1 MRVDDKTSA
10 YFKNVKQV
18 FLYLGDECN
27 LLCTQCLYKPN
38 VVMGKSIKKE
48 TAKDLLYVFAQ
59 LGAYKLT
66 VLGGEISLYDQ
77 HNNWKA
83 LEEILTY
90 AHSIGY
96 RYIRIDTNGQFL
108 QFFSQENLFRY
119 IDESSFSLDGYDQ
132 KTNDI
137 LRGEGAFDRAVNS
150 ILLLKKKEYCSKLNI
165 TTCVTRQNTEIAGGI
180 KEYILNMIAFSE
192 KYGIDQLNFHG
203 VFKMGVPM
211 DTWTGESHLNPKEW
225 YLAVNEL
232 INDNILNTTKNI
244 RLPLHIITKKEFDR
258 HPQYYGYCPC
268 KLGER
273 ALLHPDG
280 IIRVC
285 SSMLSTPYGVAH
297 YNTKEIVWNEYNN
310 ELQNH
315 EMDKFTPCT
324 NQKKMYINDICPI
337 CFSIKPYQDE
347 IIWVE
352 NNVEGLRGEGCS

>member
-1 MRVDDKTSA
+1 
-10 YFKNVKQV
+10 
-18 FLYLGDECN
+18 
-27 LLCTQCLYKPN
+27 
-38 VVMGKSIKKE
+38 
-48 TAKDLLYVFAQ
+48 
-59 LGAYKLT
+59 
-66 VLGGEISLYDQ
+66 
-77 HNNWKA
+77 
-83 LEEILTY
+83 
-90 AHSIGY
+90 
-96 RYIRIDTNGQFL
+96 
-108 QFFSQENLFRY
+108 
-119 IDESSFSLDGYDQ
+119 
-132 KTNDI
+132 
-137 LRGEGAFDRAVNS
+137 
-150 ILLLKKKEYCSKLNI
+150 
-165 TTCVTRQNTEIAGGI
+165 
-180 KEYILNMIAFSE
+180 MIAFSE

-232 INDNILNTTKNI
+232 INDNILNTPKNI

-285 SSMLSTPYGVAH
+285 SSMLSTSYGVAH

-324 NQKKMYINDICPI
+324 NQKKMYRNDICPI

-352 NNVEGLRGEGCS
+352 NNVEGLRGESCS

>member
-150 ILLLKKKEYCSKLNI
+150 ILLLKKK
-165 TTCVTRQNTEIAGGI
+165 TC
-180 KEYILNMIAFSE
+180 K
-192 KYGIDQLNFHG
+192 
-203 VFKMGVPM
+203 
-211 DTWTGESHLNPKEW
+211 
-225 YLAVNEL
+225 
-232 INDNILNTTKNI
+232 
-244 RLPLHIITKKEFDR
+244 
-258 HPQYYGYCPC
+258 
-268 KLGER
+268 
-273 ALLHPDG
+273 
-280 IIRVC
+280 
-285 SSMLSTPYGVAH
+285 
-297 YNTKEIVWNEYNN
+297 
-310 ELQNH
+310 
-315 EMDKFTPCT
+315 
-324 NQKKMYINDICPI
+324 
-337 CFSIKPYQDE
+337 
-347 IIWVE
+347 
-352 NNVEGLRGEGCS
+352 